1 MVKPY
6 VDNDFHVIRGSRG
19 TRPIVAIYT
28 ISSKRIIVDLAVD
41 SLEEARGS

>member
-6 VDNDFHVIRGSRG
+6 VDNDFHVIRGSG